1 VQKLTVS
8 ELVQTDWLCK
18 VSQFQNWWNLYHW
31 IEYFWVT
38 AGPEANHLSAF
49 FFVPAGNSTRSNYQ
63 NGFVWVFYAWLIF
76 HPKAAALVQIYSFLY
91 PKLEG
96 ISTDPDSLSLS
107 VSISFFFGWKLVACS
122 TREEQRGWTF
132 WRM

>member
-49 FFVPAGNSTRSNYQ
+49 FVPAGNSTRSNYQ
-63 NGFVWVFYAWLIF
+63 NGFVWVLYAWLIF

-107 VSISFFFGWKLVACS
+107 SHVSID
-122 TREEQRGWTF
+122 TF
-132 WRM
+132 LSELSDIEW